1 MLSREVVVL
10 LIALTYRSDARWK
23 VNILPFGSIFW
34 EDEMPSLGDLLDKP
48 EDLAIINNM
57 FAIRIQL
64 WDSVAPAPQDQQ
76 LWDSV
81 KSQVPRWSLFQ
92 RIQLNDEQKQARKEA
107 EYQVE
112 QEFEGLSAGSDT
124 ESSE

>member
-1 MLSREVVVL
+1 
-10 LIALTYRSDARWK
+10 
-23 VNILPFGSIFW
+23 
-34 EDEMPSLGDLLDKP
+34 MPSLGDLLDKP

-64 WDSVAPAPQDQQ
+64 WDSVVLAPQDQQ